1 MRRVVRWDRQQDEKP
16 PRCIEVP
23 DHLADWWSAVM
34 RLPATPQVLIVEP
47 DAALQSAV
55 ATWLEGAGYDCM
67 PVSDPDEALAIAEDD
82 EADVALVSS
91 PVAAWSTSH
100 LALALQARDA
110 DLPVIVVRT
119 ATELR
124 RGGLR
129 GRAGSLEEIPAP
141 LTRGTVMHA
150 VERALEWREWTVA
163 DRVRYLDIER
173 SVAGQ
178 AALVRDA
185 CLSEPCSPDGL
196 VASLVAFVERRMPG
210 SSVEARRVRLLSL
223 ALGTAIGLEGARLAA
238 LGHAASLQ
246 GLGQA
251 LLPASLRQ
259 HGAVLSGIDT
269 ALARRL
275 PEIVYELLAHVPSLR
290 NAAELVYAS
299 QERFDGKGH
308 PRGLGGLEIPM
319 GARIIGLARAVDAL
333 GCGSDA
339 VTPVAGAD
347 LTKRAGVEFDP
358 DLVRVWL
365 RLAERPAASALH

>member
-1 MRRVVRWDRQQDEKP
+1 
-16 PRCIEVP
+16 
-23 DHLADWWSAVM
+23 M
-34 RLPATPQVLIVEP
+34 RLPTPQVLIVEP

-119 ATELR
+119 ATELG

-129 GRAGSLEEIPAP
+129 GRAGAVEEIPAP

-150 VERALEWREWTVA
+150 VERALEWREWTAA
-163 DRVRYLDIER
+163 DRDRYLDIER

-178 AALVRDA
+178 ATLVRDA
-185 CLSEPCSPDGL
+185 FLSEPCSTDGL
-196 VASLVAFVERRMPG
+196 VASLLAFVERRMPG
-210 SSVEARRVRLLSL
+210 ASAEARRVRSLSL
-223 ALGTAIGLEGARLAA
+223 ALGTAIGLEGAPIVA

-259 HGAVLSGIDT
+259 HGAVLCGIDT

-275 PEIVYELLAHVPSLR
+275 PEIVHELLSHVPSLR
-290 NAAELVYAS
+290 AAAQLVHAS

-308 PRGLGGLEIPM
+308 PRGLRGLEIPM

-333 GCGSDA
+333 GCRSDA

-347 LTKRAGVEFDP
+347 LSKRAGAEFDP
-358 DLVRVWL
+358 DLVRVLL
-365 RLAERPAASALH
+365 RLAERPTASSLH